1 MMKNAHT
8 IRAGARTIA
17 AILTAAIAATPAAA
31 RDRDT
36 LGTSDLSLALTSS
49 RLASL
54 SETVDDPAIDI
65 SARLQFRY
73 AYNRRQMPVPAVGAD
88 RTTLGFQWRRL
99 NIAMKGKVTDSL
111 SASLQTST
119 RTNEGD
125 MILERV
131 YGTWKLSDTVKIDF
145 GQFRINLI
153 REEDTSASR
162 QLATERSAGNETINQ
177 DFTQAVQVTI
187 TEDRWRAFFA
197 FSDGIDAE
205 NTMFLSTREADVAL
219 SGRLE
224 ARFGDAAWSAYKQY
238 TSWRGSPTGLL
249 AGAAILYQTM
259 GGTNIAVSPT
269 TDMTIATADLS
280 LVADGWNAAAAIVWR
295 RLESAGT
302 PDFDDFTALVQGGV
316 FVSDQDEFF
325 ARYSAVMPDSDR
337 APRDSNFIALTFG
350 WNHYI
355 IPESHAAKFTLDVTT
370 TLDATNTSIVR
381 TSASFNNLPDMDS
394 GQLAITAQ
402 MQILF

>member
-1 MMKNAHT
+1 MKHTHT
-8 IRAGARTIA
+8 ITTGARTIA
-17 AILTAAIAATPAAA
+17 ALLAAAIAATPAAA
-31 RDRDT
+31 RDHAPPA
-36 LGTSDLSLALTSS
+36 LSLALTSA

-54 SETVDDPAIDI
+54 SETADDPAIDI

-73 AYNRRQMPVPAVGAD
+73 AYNRRQMPVPAPGAD
-88 RTTLGFQWRRL
+88 PTTLGFQWRRV
-99 NIAMKGKVTDSL
+99 NIAMKATITDTL
-111 SASLQTST
+111 SASLQTAT
-119 RTNEGD
+119 RTNRGE
-125 MILERV
+125 MVLERV
-131 YGTWKLSDTVKIDF
+131 YATWNASDTVKIDF

-153 REEDTSASR
+153 REENTSASR

-177 DFTQAVQVTI
+177 DFTQAIQVTI

-197 FSDGIDAE
+197 FSDGISAQ
-205 NTMFLSTREADVAL
+205 NTFYNSASEADLAL
-219 SGRLE
+219 SARLE

-249 AGAAILYQTM
+249 AGAAILHQTM
-259 GGTNIAVSPT
+259 GDTNPAASPT

-295 RLESAGT
+295 RTESAGT
-302 PDFDDFTALVQGGV
+302 PDLDDFTALLQGGV
-316 FVSDQDEFF
+316 FVSDQDELF

-337 APRDSNFIALTFG
+337 APLDKDFGALTFG

-370 TLDATNTSIVR
+370 TLDATSTSIVR